1 MHSNESRR
9 LGGSPSLCVRS
20 DELLKPNNQDQ
31 NLGQAC
37 IHTLPTI
44 LHNFPN
50 PKNKKLARVT
60 YLSAIHIV
68 KGKAILIVIV
78 KQKRVR
84 EVYENLNVIFL
95 VYYPYLNLHRLWSRL
110 SLKAGK
116 PLQAWHCSLS
126 QRCRVWPQ
134 TSLSG
139 MSRCAL
145 PDFTKALNHDTLIA
159 RYSLP

>member
-1 MHSNESRR
+1 MVSEVIVNGYVGHCHLNQLVSSRYCEAKRSLHFRCMHSNESRR
-9 LGGSPSLCVRS
+9 LGGSASLCVRS

-37 IHTLPTI
+37 IHTLLTI

-68 KGKAILIVIV
+68 KGKAILKVIV

-84 EVYENLNVIFL
+84 EV
-95 VYYPYLNLHRLWSRL
+95 
-110 SLKAGK
+110 
-116 PLQAWHCSLS
+116 
-126 QRCRVWPQ
+126 
-134 TSLSG
+134 
-139 MSRCAL
+139 
-145 PDFTKALNHDTLIA
+145 
-159 RYSLP
+159 